1 MAEFMVDPA
10 ELIRLADWDE
20 TLGKVLEGVASIL
33 EQGVGAAARAAGSAE
48 LASAI
53 TQFCQQW
60 GEEFRRES
68 EGALVNGA
76 NLRTAAQMYQGAE
89 DRASEI

>member
-10 ELIRLADWDE
+10 ELIKLAHWDE
-20 TLGKVLEGVASIL
+20 SVGKALASAASTL
-33 EQGVGAAARAAGSAE
+33 EQGVGAATQAAGSAE
-48 LASAI
+48 LAGAI
-53 TQFCQQW
+53 ALFMQQW
-60 GEEFRRES
+60 GDELRRES

-76 NLRTAAQMYQGAE
+76 NLRVAAQMYQGAE